1 MNSSTIP
8 PPLPKAVAMEYLAP
22 SFGILL
28 GLGGLLA
35 YQGFRV
41 ILDKQQTDEARRK
54 AMWKF
59 NGGLALAAISMVG
72 ITWIAPI

>member
-1 MNSSTIP
+1 
-8 PPLPKAVAMEYLAP
+8 MEYLAP

-41 ILDKQQTDEARRK
+41 ILDKQNSDEARRN

-59 NGGLALAAISMVG
+59 NGGLALAAISMAG
-72 ITWIAPI
+72 ITWIAPV

>member
-1 MNSSTIP
+1 MDN
-8 PPLPKAVAMEYLAP
+8 LAP

-41 ILDKQQTDEARRK
+41 ILDKQNSDEARRK

-59 NGGLALAAISMVG
+59 NGGLALAAISMAG
-72 ITWIAPI
+72 ITWIGPV

>member
-1 MNSSTIP
+1 
-8 PPLPKAVAMEYLAP
+8 MEYLSP
-22 SFGILL
+22 SLGILL

-41 ILDKQQTDEARRK
+41 ILDKQNSDEARRK

-59 NGGLALAAISMVG
+59 NGGLALAAISMAG
-72 ITWIAPI
+72 IIWIAPV

>member
-1 MNSSTIP
+1 
-8 PPLPKAVAMEYLAP
+8 MEYLSP
-22 SFGILL
+22 SLGILL

-41 ILDKQQTDEARRK
+41 ILDKQNSDEARRK

-59 NGGLALAAISMVG
+59 NGGLALAAISMAG
-72 ITWIAPI
+72 ITLIAPV